1 MQNKSPPV
9 PTLRNEQRNS
19 YSPPVSTRRLNTDI
33 RNNDDDEIPSKSEIQ
48 PLKLSRSQTFHE
60 DRINQQEDIPTSQQL
75 ASRNNSISGNIPT
88 VTNNPKH
95 YSRTVE
101 ETKDVIA
108 QLELM
113 RQQLKLEQA
122 KVKYFYH

>member
-1 MQNKSPPV
+1 MD
-9 PTLRNEQRNS
+9 NE
-19 YSPPVSTRRLNTDI
+19 
-33 RNNDDDEIPSKSEIQ
+33 DDEIPSKSEIQ

-60 DRINQQEDIPTSQQL
+60 PSINQQEHIPSSQRL
-75 ASRNNSISGNIPT
+75 ASRNNSISGNVSTIA
-88 VTNNPKH
+88 NNPNH

-122 KVKYFYH
+122 KVKYLRLLIINVPKTDGTL